1 MLRRGHENVY
11 FHVVGG
17 FDESVLDVSELEG
30 RIFFY
35 GKQQGEWFDYF
46 YQDKDAILSPNV
58 PDVLAPGAFDG
69 FPTASC
75 TEAALR
81 EVAILATD
89 PLQMNEGRFV
99 QGEEIDILPHE
110 AELWTEK
117 VEYYLQNPAKLRD
130 LAKGSARAVRRIYS
144 VEKQIRPRVALLQQE
159 LERARSKRKELT
171 KRLQQFSK
179 LKNVQYKVLGRDGTY
194 EKELQKG
201 SFNIYLDGDLF
212 KATIIFPEADCR
224 QEKE

>member
-1 MLRRGHENVY
+1 M
-11 FHVVGG
+11 
-17 FDESVLDVSELEG
+17 DVSELEG

-110 AELWTEK
+110 ADRKGGVLPAKSGEAAGFGEGQCPRGAQNLLCGET
-117 VEYYLQNPAKLRD
+117 NPAE
-130 LAKGSARAVRRIYS
+130 GCAV
-144 VEKQIRPRVALLQQE
+144 
-159 LERARSKRKELT
+159 
-171 KRLQQFSK
+171 
-179 LKNVQYKVLGRDGTY
+179 
-194 EKELQKG
+194 
-201 SFNIYLDGDLF
+201 
-212 KATIIFPEADCR
+212 ATGA
-224 QEKE
+224 